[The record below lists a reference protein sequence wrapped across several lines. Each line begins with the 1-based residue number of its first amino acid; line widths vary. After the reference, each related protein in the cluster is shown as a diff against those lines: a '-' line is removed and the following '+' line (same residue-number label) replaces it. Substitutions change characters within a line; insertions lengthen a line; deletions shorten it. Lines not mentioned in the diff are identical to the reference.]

1 MARKAIIAAAKL
13 TSKGQVTIPVAVRK
27 ELGLKSGGRIRFEG
41 TRSDMRLV
49 PERPRA
55 SFKNFVGIGNPG
67 IPEGVSVV
75 QFFRELRGHDDLA

>member
-1 MARKAIIAAAKL
+1 MARKAIVAAAKV
-13 TSKGQVTIPVAVRK
+13 TSKGQITIPGSIRK
-27 ELGLKSGGRIRFEG
+27 ELGLVTGTRLRFEG
-41 TRSDMRLV
+41 TRSEMRVV

-55 SFKNFVGIGNPG
+55 SFQDFVGIGNPG